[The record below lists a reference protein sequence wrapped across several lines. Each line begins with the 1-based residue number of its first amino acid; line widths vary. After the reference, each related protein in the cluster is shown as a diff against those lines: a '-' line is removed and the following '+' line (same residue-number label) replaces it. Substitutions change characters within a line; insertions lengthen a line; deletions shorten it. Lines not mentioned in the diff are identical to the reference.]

1 MGKDMSQ
8 YDNATG
14 FQPYGE
20 VLRANYYVVNTA
32 PVIGFYVGDMVHY
45 TTGGGSTVLS
55 PVMGYMPIVA
65 DDAVLAAG
73 DFLIGAVLGCYDENM
88 DPVKYIAALE
98 AGDGTIAGHLLIA
111 DHPQQLFVA
120 QEDAVGNAITAV
132 EGQCNAEVYPPAL
145 NAGNTGT
152 GISKQEID
160 SSSAAN
166 TSTLMLRL
174 LRPHPDDVAHV
185 NGKWCRYICMI
196 NTHAYGN
203 VGITAATGAG

>member
-1 MGKDMSQ
+1 MAKDMSQ

-20 VLRANYYVVNTA
+20 LLRANYYVVNTA
-32 PVIGFYVGDMVHY
+32 PVIGFSAGDMVHY
-45 TTGGGSTVLS
+45 TTGGGTTVLS
-55 PVMGYMPIVA
+55 PIMGYMPIVA

-73 DFLIGAVLGCYDENM
+73 DFLIGSVLGCYDENM
-88 DPVKYIAALE
+88 DPVKYTAPTE

-111 DHPQQLFVA
+111 DHPQQMFVA
-120 QEDAVGNAITAV
+120 QEDAVGNAITSA

-145 NAGNTGT
+145 NAGNTRT
-152 GISKQEID
+152 GISKMEID

-203 VGITAATGAG
+203 VGITAATAAG

>member
-1 MGKDMSQ
+1 MDMSQ

-20 VLRANYYVVNTA
+20 VLRANYYAVNTA
-32 PVIGFYVGDMVHY
+32 PTIGFYVGDMVHY
-45 TTGGGSTVLS
+45 TTGGGSSIAT
-55 PVMGYMPIVA
+55 PKMGYRPIVA

-73 DFLIGAVLGCYDENM
+73 DFLIGAVLGCFDENM
-88 DPVKYIAALE
+88 NPVKYIAATE
-98 AGDGTIAGHLLIA
+98 AGDSTVAGYLLIA

-132 EGQCNAEVYPPAL
+132 EGQCNAEVAPPTL
-145 NAGNTGT
+145 NAGSTST

-174 LRPHPDDVAHV
+174 LHPHPNDVAHV
-185 NGKWCRYICMI
+185 DGKWCRYICMI